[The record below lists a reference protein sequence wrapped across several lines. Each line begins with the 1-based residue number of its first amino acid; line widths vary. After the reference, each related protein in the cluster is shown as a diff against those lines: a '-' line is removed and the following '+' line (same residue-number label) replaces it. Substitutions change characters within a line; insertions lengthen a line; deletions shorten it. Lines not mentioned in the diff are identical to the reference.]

1 MDASNPAENASSR
14 STLKCSAASCRAI
27 TAVRK
32 LSSQKRLKSKPGQLG
47 LDSGRASEKP
57 SAVSLTARSPMIST
71 ASRTEVTSRPTP
83 TAGEL
88 AYFNSRPDSA
98 GSDMIT
104 SAISRLSLSSRRHS
118 SRTRIAT
125 PVGLGS
131 RLLPLRRDRIALES
145 SDAMDELRP
154 GAAAG
159 KPPMARHPVR
169 TRRPLRRLSGRR
181 RPRWGR
187 IVATQPGID

>member
-1 MDASNPAENASSR
+1 M
-14 STLKCSAASCRAI
+14 
-27 TAVRK
+27 RK

-104 SAISRLSLSSRRHS
+104 SAISWLSLSSRRHS

-145 SDAMDELRP
+145 SDAMDKLRP
-154 GAAAG
+154 GAVG
-159 KPPMARHPVR
+159 EPPMARHPVR

-181 RPRWGR
+181 RRRSGR